1 MKVTFPELAKTS
13 NDTFNFYILNAKS
26 ETENLRMCIWLVGVL
41 TFFIPFSV
49 YQSITEAPFYFDPL
63 SWLLVI
69 VFYKIGGFIYLF
81 IEQKIIKKRLRKI
94 IYLKY

>member
-13 NDTFNFYILNAKS
+13 NDTFNFYIQNAKS

-49 YQSITEAPFYFDPL
+49 YQSITEAPFPL